1 VKKVYQIILK
11 RMAQQT
17 KKVLLAEDDKFISR
31 AYQDG
36 LARAGIQVIA
46 AYDGKEAL
54 EKLRSEKPNMLLLDL
69 IMPVKDGFEVLT
81 EMNMDETLK
90 KIPVIILSN
99 LGQDSDMQKGAEM
112 GVKKYLVK
120 SDWSMKEVVKTVK
133 LQLAKK
139 K

>member
-1 VKKVYQIILK
+1 MAAKK
-11 RMAQQT
+11 

-46 AYDGKEAL
+46 AYDGKEAIT
-54 EKLRSEKPNMLLLDL
+54 KIRAEKPSMVLLDL
-69 IMPVKDGFEVLT
+69 VMPVKDGFEVLM

-99 LGQDSDMQKGAEM
+99 LGQDSDIEKGTKM
-112 GVKKYLVK
+112 GAKEYLIK
-120 SDWSMKEVVKTVK
+120 SDWAMKDVVKTVK
-133 LQLAKK
+133 FYLSQKK
-139 K
+139 